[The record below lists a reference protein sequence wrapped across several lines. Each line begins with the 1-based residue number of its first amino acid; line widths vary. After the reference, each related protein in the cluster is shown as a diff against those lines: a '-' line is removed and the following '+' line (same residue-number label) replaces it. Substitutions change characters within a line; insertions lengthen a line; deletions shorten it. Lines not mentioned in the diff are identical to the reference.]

1 MSEPTCDPV
10 RLGAR
15 APIRASLRCWAGEEC
30 GRLLEFGYSG
40 ISFPLA
46 CGIHVAAAAWVR
58 RTLRAC
64 ASSRAAAGATLTRP
78 ARGSSARPRAPGR
91 VGIEKGAPRSV
102 LVSRACVISSRARAD
117 RGHCVGPAAPSTPP
131 GSAKPRWVLSA
142 VLAQA
147 RERGAKP
154 PSAKPHHP
162 RAMHV
167 CRWSL
172 IALFYY
178 TIEPSLSV
186 RV

>member
-15 APIRASLRCWAGEEC
+15 VPIRASLRCWAGEEC

-64 ASSRAAAGATLTRP
+64 ASSRAAAGATLARP

-91 VGIEKGAPRSV
+91 VGIEKGASRSVFGSHEHVWYLRGHGLIGGTAWGRRHHRRRRAPRS
-102 LVSRACVISSRARAD
+102 
-117 RGHCVGPAAPSTPP
+117 
-131 GSAKPRWVLSA
+131 
-142 VLAQA
+142 LAGYYQPCSHK
-147 RERGAKP
+147 REREVRNRRLRNRTTLAPCMCVDGA
-154 PSAKPHHP
+154 
-162 RAMHV
+162 
-167 CRWSL
+167 
-172 IALFYY
+172 
-178 TIEPSLSV
+178 
-186 RV
+186 